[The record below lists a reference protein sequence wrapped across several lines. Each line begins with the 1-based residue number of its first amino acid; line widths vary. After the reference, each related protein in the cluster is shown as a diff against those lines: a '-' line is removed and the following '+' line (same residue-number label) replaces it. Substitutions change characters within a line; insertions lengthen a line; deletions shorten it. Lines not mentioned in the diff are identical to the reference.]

1 MQAIDRVFGVLLGIG
16 AILHGIG
23 TWAAFHTQPVS
34 LLWAWSASFAVLL
47 LAAINLLRT
56 MRPGDA
62 ALAWICFAGCLTW
75 MGFSL
80 WLGALVHNFLD
91 FRPLIHIILAAVLA
105 VFSLRAAVRTPPGP
119 DNSQDTRWV
128 CNPPPRSCFW

>member
-1 MQAIDRVFGVLLGIG
+1 MRAIDRVFGVLLGIG

-23 TWAAFHTQPVS
+23 TWGAFHAQPVS

-56 MRPGDA
+56 ARPGDA
-62 ALAWICFAGCLTW
+62 ALAWICLAGCVTW
-75 MGFSL
+75 IGFCL
-80 WLGALVHNFLD
+80 CLGALIHNLLD

-105 VFSLRAAVRTPPGP
+105 VFSARAAMRKPL
-119 DNSQDTRWV
+119 QA
-128 CNPPPRSCFW
+128 

>member
-1 MQAIDRVFGVLLGIG
+1 MQTIDRVFGVLLGIG

-23 TWAAFHTQPVS
+23 TWGAFHAQPGS

-56 MRPGDA
+56 VRPGDA
-62 ALAWICFAGCLTW
+62 ALAWISFAGCVTVIWLV
-75 MGFSL
+75 L
-80 WLGALVHNFLD
+80 WLGALIHNFLD

-105 VFSLRAAVRTPPGP
+105 VFSVRTAIRSPLRA
-119 DNSQDTRWV
+119 
-128 CNPPPRSCFW
+128 

>member
-1 MQAIDRVFGVLLGIG
+1 MQAIDRLFGVLLAVG

-23 TWAAFHTQPVS
+23 TWEAFHAQPIS

-56 MRPGDA
+56 ARPGDA
-62 ALAWICFAGCLTW
+62 ALAWICFAGCVTW
-75 MGFSL
+75 IGFCL
-80 WLGALVHNFLD
+80 WLGALIHNFLD

-105 VFSLRAAVRTPPGP
+105 VFSVRTAILRPL
-119 DNSQDTRWV
+119 QA
-128 CNPPPRSCFW
+128 